1 MNPEEFRDRLRD
13 GAVVCI
19 NATPFRGDGD
29 IDFEGLRENIRF
41 LVDECRGKP
50 LVLTPCGSTSE
61 FYTLSP
67 DERERVIKTVVDE
80 ANGKLLV
87 VPGTAHSG
95 TRRAV
100 EHSRVAEDL
109 GADGVMVVMPYYH
122 VPNEEGM
129 YQHYKAVAEGINIG
143 VMIYNN
149 PDTSK
154 CYIKPP
160 LMARM
165 ADIPGIAAVKENTRD
180 LYMYHQHMKMSG
192 DKIPLL
198 CGVGEFWFALEALLG
213 CPGFISSMAN
223 YVPEIPLELLDAA
236 REKNFDKVGEMIDRL
251 HPFFQFG
258 DKVAEAHG
266 PSSTLIGGPD
276 TYMYIGVMK
285 EAMNIM
291 GLSGGIPRLPLLK
304 IDEKEKKELAE
315 VLTKIGAR

>member
-1 MNPEEFRDRLRD
+1 MKPEELKDRLRA

-19 NATPFRGDGD
+19 NATPFRENGE
-29 IDFEGLRENIRF
+29 IDFEGLRGNISF
-41 LVDECRGKP
+41 LVDRCRGKP

-67 DERERVIKTVVDE
+67 EERERVIKTVVDE

-95 TRRAV
+95 TMQTV
-100 EHSRVAEDL
+100 EMSRVAEDA

-122 VPNEEGM
+122 IPNEEGM

-149 PDTSK
+149 PNTSK

-165 ADIPGIAAVKENTRD
+165 AEIPGIAAVKENTSD
-180 LYMYHQHMKMSG
+180 LYTFYQHMKLAG
-192 DKIPLL
+192 DKIPIL
-198 CGVGEFWFALEALLG
+198 CGIGEFWFALEAQLG
-213 CPGFISSMAN
+213 CPGFISSVSN
-223 YVPEIPLELLDAA
+223 YAPEIPLELLDAA
-236 REKNFDKVGEMIDRL
+236 REKNFGKVQEIINRL
-251 HPFFQFG
+251 GPFFEFG
-258 DKVAEAHG
+258 DKVAAAHG
-266 PSSTLIGGPD
+266 PACTLIGGPD

-291 GLSGGIPRLPLLK
+291 GLSGGVPRLPLLK
-304 IDEKEKKELAE
+304 IDEDEKRELAE